1 MKTLKVVSDMAEIV
15 SVRDFLR
22 ESLEGLELSE
32 RVYYIIE
39 LSLLEICT
47 NIILYA
53 YPTSKGDIFLK
64 IWEQDGKV
72 YIEIR
77 DTGVPFNPRKTKT
90 PDINRS
96 IKKKRTGGMGI
107 FLARQLMDGFDYKRE
122 SKQNVL
128 TMFKTIK
135 EIDSRKSI

>member
-1 MKTLKVVSDMAEIV
+1 MEEIV
-15 SVRDFLR
+15 RVRNFLR
-22 ESLEGLELSE
+22 ENLEGLQLSE
-32 RVYYIIE
+32 RAYYIIE

-47 NIILYA
+47 NIIRYA
-53 YPTSKGDIFLK
+53 YPTRKGDIFLK
-64 IWEQDGKV
+64 IWKQEGKI
-72 YIEIR
+72 YLEIK
-77 DTGVPFNPRKTKT
+77 DTGVPFNPQKTKT

-122 SKQNVL
+122 SKENIL

-135 EIDSRKSI
+135 EIDPRESV